1 MANLLDYINSLDS
14 DGRVQFSLR
23 CGTTLG
29 YLRKAV
35 SVGQRLKAELCINIE
50 RESGGAVTCELLRP
64 DVDWK
69 VLRKSEPKHPAAL
82 AHQAQVAT
90 ETVAEVA

>member
-14 DGRVQFSLR
+14 DGRVQFSRR
-23 CGTTLG
+23 CGTTVG

-69 VLRKSEPKHPAAL
+69 VLRKPVPKHPAAL
-82 AHQAQVAT
+82 TRQAQGAT